1 MRLVAA
7 AGAAAAIVGATF
19 LAGPALVLSL
29 NVKVCDVI
37 SGWLPQ
43 GRPSENVLLVDI
55 DDNSLARLG
64 RWPWPRDVLAKVVN
78 RVYDLG
84 AGAVVLDMMFPEEES
99 AAKDSLLAAALS
111 RGPSVVGYS
120 FGFEGEPGQIKGATP
135 LALVT
140 PADSRAFFFHA
151 TTAVATIPTIA
162 NACAGTGFLNASAD
176 PDGRLRVMPLIIEA
190 GGRYYPSLGLAAWI
204 AYRGHPGMRLQGVS
218 GGALAL
224 HLNDRT
230 VPLEI
235 PSCLRVRFRSGEGA
249 FPRVSAVDL
258 VEGAVT
264 ANQLRGKVI
273 VIGGT
278 AQGLPASGT
287 GPAQP
292 RMPDHELQATVI
304 DNLLQG
310 DFIRRPGSARIG
322 EVALAVV
329 VALAAITLLT
339 YTHSLWAFGAVVL
352 VAFGVWPA
360 CALALSSAGI
370 LLSPLPATAALVIDL
385 GVLTLFQYRRELRR
399 AERTAEE
406 LASAREQTKEAIER
420 DEIRYQRL
428 VENINDAIIMNDGEE
443 RLVFANRRFREWF
456 GIGDEAI
463 GTTASETYVAPEW
476 RPLLHDLHQRSMNGE
491 PAPDHIEYEGVRPDG
506 SRVWIEALITS
517 VKEGDR
523 IIGTQSALRDVTGR
537 KRLESQ
543 FLQAQKMESV
553 GRLAGGVAHDFNNL
567 LTVINGY
574 GEMLAM
580 SLDETDKRRVRVEQI
595 LRAGRQ
601 AAELTQQLLA
611 FSRQR
616 LAKARPVDLNVLVA
630 EAHNLLRRVV
640 GEDIEVVSLLSPDLG
655 QVMADPTQ
663 INQVLMNLVVN
674 ARDSMPQGGR
684 ITIETR
690 NVEAD
695 DAMLHQHPEL
705 TAGSYVR
712 LGVSD
717 TGAGMTDEIKRQIF
731 EPFFTT
737 KEHGKGT
744 GLGLATVYGIVLQSR
759 GAISVWSEPGHGS
772 VFHIYLPR
780 LKDPA
785 QVQEAQASP
794 RLAELWGSETILLVE
809 DQDVVR
815 HLAGDI
821 LESYGYRVL
830 QARSGPEAIALVQ
843 RYSDIIHLLLTDV
856 ILPRMNGREV
866 AEALRAARPGLKV
879 LYTSGYSEE
888 VIGHLEHLPKP
899 YTPEQLVAAVR
910 KALQEPRSAA
920 GSSAGE

>member
-1 MRLVAA
+1 VRLVAA

-19 LAGPALVLSL
+19 LAGPTLILSL

-37 SGWLPQ
+37 SSWAAQ
-43 GRPSENVLLVDI
+43 GRPSQNVYLVDI
-55 DDNSLARLG
+55 DDNSLARFG
-64 RWPWPRDVLAKVVN
+64 RWPWPRDVLARVVN

-84 AGAVVLDMMFPEEES
+84 GSAVVLDMMFPEPDS
-99 AAKDSLLAAALS
+99 AANDSLLATALS
-111 RGPSVVGYS
+111 RGPSVAGFS
-120 FGFEGEPGQIKGATP
+120 FEFHGNPAEIKGATP

-140 PADSRAFFFHA
+140 PAASGDFFFHA
-151 TTAVATIPTIA
+151 TSAVATIPTLA
-162 NACAGTGFLNASAD
+162 KACAGTGFLNASAD
-176 PDGRLRVMPLIIEA
+176 ADGRLRVVPLIIES
-190 GGRYYPSLGLAAWI
+190 GGRYYASLGLAAWI
-204 AYRGHPGMRLQGVS
+204 AYRGHPSMRLDALS
-218 GGALAL
+218 GGALDL
-224 HLNDRT
+224 RLYDRT

-235 PSCLRVRFRSGEGA
+235 PSCLRVRFRSSQGA
-249 FPRVSAVDL
+249 FPRVSAADL
-258 VEGAVT
+258 VDGAVT
-264 ANQLRGKVI
+264 ANQLRGKLI
-273 VIGGT
+273 VIGGS
-278 AQGLPASGT
+278 AKGLLASGT
-287 GPAQP
+287 GPTQQMA
-292 RMPDHELQATVI
+292 DHELQATVI

-322 EVALAVV
+322 EVVLAVV
-329 VALAAITLLT
+329 IAVAAIALLT
-339 YTHSLWAFGAVVL
+339 HTHSLWAFGAVVL
-352 VAFGVWPA
+352 VAFGVWPV
-360 CALALSSAGI
+360 CALVLSNAGI
-370 LLSPLPATAALVIDL
+370 LLSPLPATTALVIDL
-385 GVLTLFQYRRELRR
+385 GVLSLFQYRTEHRR
-399 AERTAEE
+399 AERTAKE
-406 LASAREQTKEAIER
+406 LASAREQTKEVMER
-420 DEIRYQRL
+420 DETRYQRL
-428 VENINDAIIMNDGEE
+428 VENINDAIIMNDAEE

-463 GTTASETYVAPEW
+463 GAVASETYVAPEW
-476 RPLLHDLHQRSMNGE
+476 RPLLHDLHQRSMSGE
-491 PAPDHIEYEGVRPDG
+491 PAPDHIEYEAVRPDG
-506 SRVWIEALITS
+506 SRVWIEALMTS
-517 VKEGDR
+517 VKEGER
-523 IIGTQSALRDVTGR
+523 VIGTQSALRDVTER

-601 AAELTQQLLA
+601 AAELTHQLLA

-630 EAHNLLRRVV
+630 EAYNLLRRVV
-640 GEDIEVVSLLSPDLG
+640 GEDIEVVSLLSPELG

-695 DAMLHQHPEL
+695 EALLHQHPEL
-705 TAGSYVR
+705 TAGAYVR
-712 LGVSD
+712 LSVADAGV
-717 TGAGMTDEIKRQIF
+717 GMTEEIKRQIF

-737 KEHGKGT
+737 KEYGKGT

-759 GAISVWSEPGHGS
+759 GAISVWSEPGRGS

-843 RYSDIIHLLLTDV
+843 RHSDTIHLLLTDV

-888 VIGHLEHLPKP
+888 VIGHVDYLPKP
-899 YTPEQLVAAVR
+899 FTPEQLVGAVR

-920 GSSAGE
+920 GGSMGE